1 MVKSEPE
8 PTRRGRRRGPSTT
21 RDAILAAAR
30 RQFADLGYDRA
41 TVRGIAA
48 EAGCDPKLVG
58 HWFGSKQE
66 LFLQVVE
73 LPIRPAAALADL
85 RSTGDPATLPDRLAA
100 FVVHQMADEAVRG
113 RMVPLIR
120 AAAAEPAAAPLLR
133 DLVVREILGPV
144 AAQLGG
150 DTPELRASLLASQLL
165 GLVMAR
171 YVIGIEPLASAS
183 PETVAAAIAPVLR
196 HYLDDRLS

>member
-1 MVKSEPE
+1 MVKSEPA
-8 PTRRGRRRGPSTT
+8 RRGRRRGPSTT

-73 LPIRPAAALADL
+73 LPIRPAVALADL

-100 FVVHQMADEAVRG
+100 FVVAQMETDAVRS

-120 AAAAEPAAAPLLR
+120 AAATEPAAAPLLR
-133 DLVVREILGPV
+133 DLLVREVLAPV

-165 GLVMAR
+165 GLMMAR
-171 YVIGIEPLASAS
+171 YVIAVEPLASAS

-196 HYLDDRLS
+196 HYLDDRLG

>member
-1 MVKSEPE
+1 MVKSEQE
-8 PTRRGRRRGPSTT
+8 PARRGRRRGPSTT

-73 LPIRPAAALADL
+73 LPIRPAAAFADL
-85 RSTGDPATLPDRLAA
+85 RSTGDPATLADRLAA
-100 FVVHQMADEAVRG
+100 FVVHQLADESVRS
-113 RMVPLIR
+113 RLVPLIR

-133 DLVVREILGPV
+133 DLVVREILTPV

-171 YVIGIEPLASAS
+171 YVIGVEPLASAS

-196 HYLDDRLS
+196 HYLDDRLT